1 MRIIRERGNWQRT
14 DLLFRRM
21 ERRRRRRRDA
31 PKNGGPQSSV
41 QFQVVCVY
49 TALSESIDASYVVL
63 PTSGY
68 HVVAHV
74 EEQLDNRPTTTTNA
88 SYPAFSTNNKL
99 NSLIPAPLFANNKMD
114 DVSAQSCAFLV

>member
-74 EEQLDNRPTTTTNA
+74 EELDNRPTTTTNA